1 MIRKSISTILILII
15 IFILV
20 SLTGCGNA
28 KDTQN
33 DNLSEETIEQ
43 NNIETV
49 ENKSPIKYGQY
60 NKELTEDDIAFG
72 EGDIYIEIYENNIT
86 LVDNFA
92 PIIQKGTFEIKDN
105 KLIGTYTSAEYLN
118 QSTGNMDTKSI
129 NEKFEFEILEDGS
142 LKDNIGFGESF
153 GNNWFKGAKYNLYLE
168 YKDVSQWKD
177 IYTEFAKKELK
188 EADGAYEGE
197 TLLSPFVA
205 LIDLNFDDIPELL
218 YYDASS
224 YANVGDMDTYVYTIE
239 NGKVVYKTKI
249 PIRRDEKFVKIDKDG
264 MKLIVYYDDD
274 NPPTNQNMNYIEDLT
289 NKTLSGYASNYTLG
303 IENENGF
310 SQKNISEEEFNNISS
325 KYFNNTD
332 IIPETLKTYEF
343 MEVYTDEQKTN
354 IFETAAEEYENR

>member
-1 MIRKSISTILILII
+1 M
-15 IFILV
+15 
-20 SLTGCGNA
+20 
-28 KDTQN
+28 
-33 DNLSEETIEQ
+33 
-43 NNIETV
+43 

-264 MKLIVYYDDD
+264 VKLIVYYDDD